1 MSKLALYSNSNVQV
15 IYVSCKEPQNIEF
28 NGTVSVQEGFVYRF
42 GTEEKLPKFI
52 QLDDESFMKLR
63 TSPFVLRI
71 HSSNKKKGHEENY
84 AELLLFCA
92 WRNEEVELHPSDPEN
107 CITKYNE
114 SLGEINSNR
123 ECIFPFS
130 DNVKEM
136 SDFMKD
142 TEDSRPEHIY
152 DNIDPAGN
160 QEDDDD
166 FEQLQPRDESE
177 LPREAQ
183 EGHYPEKLKFRP
195 IDVLEEEEMLEMV
208 RKLSSEQMI
217 PFSVIVDYC
226 KKETIFEC
234 SSEPPRI
241 IVHGGGGVG
250 KTAVINAT
258 SKLAEKILRKPGDN
272 PMKPKVLLLAPTGM
286 AASLIYGTTLQT
298 GLNMKFGTK
307 YLAMNDKKREELRV
321 LFETDMMK
329 TKF

>member
-123 ECIFPFS
+123 KCIFPFS

-177 LPREAQ
+177 LPGEAQ

-195 IDVLEEEEMLEMV
+195 IDILEEEEMLEMV

-234 SSEPPRI
+234 SSEP
-241 IVHGGGGVG
+241 
-250 KTAVINAT
+250 
-258 SKLAEKILRKPGDN
+258 GDN

-286 AASLIYGTTLQT
+286 AASLIHGTTLQT